1 MNYFNRYRKITP
13 AAATPR
19 LTARLSIRLTARS
32 SDRFSVRFAAR
43 FGARF
48 AARFGALI
56 ILGLVMLAIP
66 LQTDA
71 ARKPKPKTQIK
82 FATLA
87 PEGSA
92 WMKAMRAL
100 DDELRSA
107 TENRLGFKFYTGGV
121 QGDEKDV
128 LRKMRNGQLHAGG
141 FTGFGLGAIAPDIRV
156 LELPFMFRDHHEL
169 YHVREQLDSLFTG
182 FFEAKNFVLL
192 GWADVGFIYMFSN
205 TPVTAPADLQQV
217 KMWIW
222 SGDPLAELFFKSF
235 KISPIPLSA
244 PDVLTSLQ
252 TGIINAVYAS
262 PLACIALQWFT
273 RVKYMA
279 DVPITHGLG
288 AILVSRRALKKVSD
302 KDLQK
307 LKELCGKHLQILNE
321 KTRIQNQEAI
331 EALEKEGVTVVTSG
345 ESARRQFFASG
356 REAWQDGVG
365 KLYSRELLD
374 KITGI
379 LEDYRQANP

>member
-1 MNYFNRYRKITP
+1 MNCFSRYRKIAP
-13 AAATPR
+13 AAPR
-19 LTARLSIRLTARS
+19 LTARLRARP
-32 SDRFSVRFAAR
+32 SVRFCARPSPRLTVLPSTRLAAR
-43 FGARF
+43 I
-48 AARFGALI
+48 GALI
-56 ILGLVMLAIP
+56 IIGLVMLAIP
-66 LQTDA
+66 LQATA

-92 WMKAMRAL
+92 WMKSMRAL
-100 DDELRSA
+100 DSELRAA

-141 FTGFGLGAIAPDIRV
+141 FTGFGLGAIAPDVRV
-156 LELPFMFRDHHEL
+156 LELPFIFRDHNEL
-169 YHVREQLDSLFTG
+169 NHVREQLDSQFTG

-205 TPVTAPADLQQV
+205 IPVKAPADLQQV

-365 KLYSRELLD
+365 KLYSQELLD